1 MIQSTFSPLIPASS
15 SLPKKLVP
23 DLLSRFSSA
32 EGYTLF
38 PDVHPFFESLREARE
53 RSWHNPNLPKVVL
66 GIITNSD
73 DRVLPILSSLHTRVT
88 PRRYQRDAEAY
99 FPARQAKD
107 DSDIEFVI
115 LSYDVG
121 FEKPNRRIFDAAKEL
136 VHVEEDVECGYIH
149 VGDDLEKDARGAEAS
164 GWTGVVLDR
173 DDQYESEGLP
183 RVRSLA
189 ELGDIV
195 SERTKGE
202 KLSEPWH

>member
-1 MIQSTFSPLIPASS
+1 M
-15 SLPKKLVP
+15 
-23 DLLSRFSSA
+23 
-32 EGYTLF
+32 
-38 PDVHPFFESLREARE
+38 
-53 RSWHNPNLPKVVL
+53 
-66 GIITNSD
+66 
-73 DRVLPILSSLHTRVT
+73 
-88 PRRYQRDAEAY
+88 
-99 FPARQAKD
+99 
-107 DSDIEFVI
+107 I

-202 KLSEPWH
+202 KLLDPWH